1 MAKIDLND
9 YLEKLT
15 EPEDRE
21 TVANRAYQRELFEQY
36 VTKDGNFPEQR
47 AQLLEDFRAGKE
59 LTGPKGLRRK
69 LGAFDLEYF
78 GRAYLAHYFV
88 RPSPKFHGELD
99 RIWREGVLKG
109 MNPELDAKRISRAD
123 GCRRAIEAPRGHAK
137 STTFTFK
144 DDLHAAVYGYKH
156 YIIIL
161 SDSSEQAEGFL
172 VDIKTELEEN
182 AALKEDFGELEGKV
196 WKSSV
201 ILLANGVKIEA
212 IGSGK
217 KIRGR
222 RHKQWRPDLIV
233 CDDLENDENVNTPEQ
248 RKKLRDWF
256 YKAVSKAGDTY
267 TDIVYIGTLLHF
279 DALLA
284 NVAKNPSYKS
294 VRYQGVIS
302 FATNGELWDAWESI
316 FTDLSNDNRQEDALE
331 FFQANREAML
341 EGTAVLWE
349 EKLSYYDLM
358 VIRISEGEASFNSE
372 IQNDPIDPENCTFQE
387 EWFDF
392 WDDEGKAQPDFSD
405 PKFLFVG
412 ANDPS
417 LGKNKKSDTSS
428 IIALAKD
435 TQTGYL
441 YVVIADI
448 AKRKPDQII
457 EDALDASRRLQREY
471 KRPYY
476 KFGVETVQFQ
486 YYFAE
491 IMRQRAAA
499 VGEYLPSS
507 THNALWNWAGV
518 YTWCQETYSSNTSL
532 RARRGF
538 TSARIW
544 FYNSATYSVSFVGFR
559 PVLEILNT
567 DPLISD
573 SDRDLG
579 DKNSNFTITYTV
591 DDADSGDVLTAT
603 ESLDGQTTKSFAP
616 TRNLVNTISVDVDS
630 LSLGKHT
637 VKVVVSDGQG
647 GTATRTWTFTR
658 TNSAPTISGSD
669 GNLGDK
675 NLGFTYAYTIDD
687 ADGDTLTVVE
697 ELNDETI
704 RTINNAPKGEEL
716 TVTITSEKLYA
727 LGLNSVNTLKITVTD
742 GKGGTAYRRVTFKRT
757 NSAPTIS
764 GQDKALGLKNGSFA
778 ENYTVSDVEGDN
790 VVVTEFVDDVQ
801 IRSYQATLGQQETIE
816 LTREKWLSLTNGQH
830 QLRIEAVDGN
840 FATSV
845 RVFSFSK
852 KETVIKFELAAP
864 EETDAAATKVLVT
877 PTWKIEGAVAKVE
890 ACNNGFDAVPT
901 WEDITAMVQINRVY
915 NFTNKTKTASKWGVN
930 IRFTIT
936 KNEGFEGEVSISGFG
951 GAYE

>member
-109 MNPELDAKRISRAD
+109 MNPEVDAKRISRAD

-499 VGEYLPSS
+499 VGEYLPMIYVEDELIKL
-507 THNALWNWAGV
+507 NGV
-518 YTWCQETYSSNTSL
+518 VLPGLVKSIEVIETAKVDEQEVEGSATKPKQATGYEDAKVNIELIIDDTPSQTKYQRYATL
-532 RARRGF
+532 RAIFRSPGQSVPQPIPIISEDTAAHGVEKVIFKKLSHKGENKRGQL
-538 TSARIW
+538 T
-544 FYNSATYSVSFVGFR
+544 AT
-559 PVLEILNT
+559 LELWEYI
-567 DPLISD
+567 PQ
-573 SDRDLG
+573 
-579 DKNSNFTITYTV
+579 TITAKSSSSSGSGKSGGGAASNLKADYKSYLSNERGKSPAR
-591 DDADSGDVLTAT
+591 DDADATA
-603 ESLDGQTTKSFAP
+603 AM
-616 TRNLVNTISVDVDS
+616 N
-630 LSLGKHT
+630 
-637 VKVVVSDGQG
+637 KV
-647 GTATRTWTFTR
+647 
-658 TNSAPTISGSD
+658 
-669 GNLGDK
+669 
-675 NLGFTYAYTIDD
+675 
-687 ADGDTLTVVE
+687 
-697 ELNDETI
+697 
-704 RTINNAPKGEEL
+704 
-716 TVTITSEKLYA
+716 
-727 LGLNSVNTLKITVTD
+727 
-742 GKGGTAYRRVTFKRT
+742 
-757 NSAPTIS
+757 
-764 GQDKALGLKNGSFA
+764 
-778 ENYTVSDVEGDN
+778 
-790 VVVTEFVDDVQ
+790 
-801 IRSYQATLGQQETIE
+801 
-816 LTREKWLSLTNGQH
+816 
-830 QLRIEAVDGN
+830 
-840 FATSV
+840 
-845 RVFSFSK
+845 
-852 KETVIKFELAAP
+852 
-864 EETDAAATKVLVT
+864 
-877 PTWKIEGAVAKVE
+877 
-890 ACNNGFDAVPT
+890 
-901 WEDITAMVQINRVY
+901 TAMPY
-915 NFTNKTKTASKWGVN
+915 
-930 IRFTIT
+930 
-936 KNEGFEGEVSISGFG
+936 
-951 GAYE
+951 

>member
-109 MNPELDAKRISRAD
+109 MNPEVDAKRISRAD

-428 IIALAKD
+428 IIAL
-435 TQTGYL
+435 
-441 YVVIADI
+441 
-448 AKRKPDQII
+448 
-457 EDALDASRRLQREY
+457 SR
-471 KRPYY
+471 
-476 KFGVETVQFQ
+476 
-486 YYFAE
+486 
-491 IMRQRAAA
+491 
-499 VGEYLPSS
+499 PSS
-507 THNALWNWAGV
+507 HTPDS
-518 YTWCQETYSSNTSL
+518 TTSS
-532 RARRGF
+532 
-538 TSARIW
+538 I
-544 FYNSATYSVSFVGFR
+544 
-559 PVLEILNT
+559 
-567 DPLISD
+567 
-573 SDRDLG
+573 
-579 DKNSNFTITYTV
+579 
-591 DDADSGDVLTAT
+591 
-603 ESLDGQTTKSFAP
+603 Q
-616 TRNLVNTISVDVDS
+616 
-630 LSLGKHT
+630 
-637 VKVVVSDGQG
+637 
-647 GTATRTWTFTR
+647 
-658 TNSAPTISGSD
+658 SGS
-669 GNLGDK
+669 NSRQ
-675 NLGFTYAYTIDD
+675 NP
-687 ADGDTLTVVE
+687 E
-697 ELNDETI
+697 RNRSI
-704 RTINNAPKGEEL
+704 RKMSP
-716 TVTITSEKLYA
+716 
-727 LGLNSVNTLKITVTD
+727 
-742 GKGGTAYRRVTFKRT
+742 
-757 NSAPTIS
+757 SAS
-764 GQDKALGLKNGSFA
+764 S
-778 ENYTVSDVEGDN
+778 
-790 VVVTEFVDDVQ
+790 
-801 IRSYQATLGQQETIE
+801 
-816 LTREKWLSLTNGQH
+816 
-830 QLRIEAVDGN
+830 
-840 FATSV
+840 
-845 RVFSFSK
+845 
-852 KETVIKFELAAP
+852 
-864 EETDAAATKVLVT
+864 
-877 PTWKIEGAVAKVE
+877 
-890 ACNNGFDAVPT
+890 
-901 WEDITAMVQINRVY
+901 
-915 NFTNKTKTASKWGVN
+915 
-930 IRFTIT
+930 
-936 KNEGFEGEVSISGFG
+936 
-951 GAYE
+951 

>member
-1 MAKIDLND
+1 MSKTERRRTRVSSTIDKLPDDIKGQLDVRLADTSNTYEELAAWLKAEGYEISKSAIGRYAIRTTQAAQRVAQTIQRTQAIAQAVEAHPDLDYTKAASMVLMDGLMQRVSTAEDDFQEMPLDKAGRLIASLARNATYEKRVRQDMKKKLSLPSSRWRRSSWRQSSSTLSLLASFTTCWSVQERRCWQMAKIDLND

-109 MNPELDAKRISRAD
+109 MNPEVDAKRISRAD

-499 VGEYLPSS
+499 VGEYLPIEEINS
-507 THNALWNWAGV
+507 TQNKD
-518 YTWCQETYSSNTSL
+518 
-532 RARRGF
+532 
-538 TSARIW
+538 ARIQ
-544 FYNSATYSVSFVGFR
+544 SLQPFV
-559 PVLEILNT
+559 
-567 DPLISD
+567 
-573 SDRDLG
+573 
-579 DKNSNFTITYTV
+579 
-591 DDADSGDVLTAT
+591 
-603 ESLDGQTTKSFAP
+603 
-616 TRNLVNTISVDVDS
+616 
-630 LSLGKHT
+630 
-637 VKVVVSDGQG
+637 
-647 GTATRTWTFTR
+647 
-658 TNSAPTISGSD
+658 
-669 GNLGDK
+669 
-675 NLGFTYAYTIDD
+675 
-687 ADGDTLTVVE
+687 
-697 ELNDETI
+697 
-704 RTINNAPKGEEL
+704 
-716 TVTITSEKLYA
+716 
-727 LGLNSVNTLKITVTD
+727 
-742 GKGGTAYRRVTFKRT
+742 
-757 NSAPTIS
+757 
-764 GQDKALGLKNGSFA
+764 KNG
-778 ENYTVSDVEGDN
+778 Y
-790 VVVTEFVDDVQ
+790 
-801 IRSYQATLGQQETIE
+801 I
-816 LTREKWLSLTNGQH
+816 K
-830 QLRIEAVDGN
+830 
-840 FATSV
+840 
-845 RVFSFSK
+845 FSK
-852 KETVIKFELAAP
+852 KHKTLLKQMTEYPMGKNDDAPDGLQMAVKLALDVKIGRRVDYRSVIARALDF
-864 EETDAAATKVLVT
+864 
-877 PTWKIEGAVAKVE
+877 
-890 ACNNGFDAVPT
+890 
-901 WEDITAMVQINRVY
+901 R
-915 NFTNKTKTASKWGVN
+915 
-930 IRFTIT
+930 R
-936 KNEGFEGEVSISGFG
+936 
-951 GAYE
+951 GAY